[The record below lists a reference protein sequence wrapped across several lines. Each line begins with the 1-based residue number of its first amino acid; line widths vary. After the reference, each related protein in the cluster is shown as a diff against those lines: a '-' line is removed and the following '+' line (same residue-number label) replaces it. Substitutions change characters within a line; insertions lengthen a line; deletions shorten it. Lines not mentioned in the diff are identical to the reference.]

1 MNNSV
6 HAKDN
11 LNNIK
16 LNNDVVKLIVDQS
29 FEVAQKDVENTS
41 STKGMK
47 DLTINIM
54 KDISDHA
61 DLNLM
66 ATVAKRV
73 NVWKRNEIPLWKKGL
88 LSLARKYEN
97 ITAIYLKQYKEDI
110 EFLIIV
116 NDILSDEVLAY
127 NEFCFELIEDFP
139 EIDNFYIF
147 GESEYKDMYTEYT
160 EFNNIFQRG

>member
-1 MNNSV
+1 MSNNV
-6 HAKDN
+6 YAKDN
-11 LNNIK
+11 LNKVK
-16 LNNDVVKLIVDQS
+16 LNNDFVKLIVDQS
-29 FEVAQKDVENTS
+29 FEVDQNDIENTS

-66 ATVAKRV
+66 VTVAKRV
-73 NVWKRNEIPLWKKGL
+73 NAWKRNEIPLWKKGL

-97 ITAIYLKQYKEDI
+97 ITAIYLKQYKEKM
-110 EFLIIV
+110 EFIIIV
-116 NDILSDEVLAY
+116 KDILCDEVLAY
-127 NEFCFELIEDFP
+127 NEFCFELLEDFP
-139 EIDNFYIF
+139 RIDNFYIF
-147 GESEYKDMYTEYT
+147 DETEYKDMHAEYT